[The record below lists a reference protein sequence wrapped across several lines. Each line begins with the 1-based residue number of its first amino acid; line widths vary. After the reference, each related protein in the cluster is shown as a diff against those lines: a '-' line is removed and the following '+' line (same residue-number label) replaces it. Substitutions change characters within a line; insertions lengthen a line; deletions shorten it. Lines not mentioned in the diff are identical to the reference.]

1 MSDRVKR
8 YADILLDAK
17 NIILH
22 GAPGTGKS
30 YLARQIAAYI
40 ISGGKKQSEEEL
52 SEEERRQMEFVQFHP
67 NYDYTDFVE
76 GLRPRANADGSIG
89 FELRDGI
96 FKSFVSK
103 VKIPP
108 TPKEFVEDIQDQT
121 IEGRKLEKWIDDK
134 IKMKLRKTSILD
146 RSDLLRLLRDGKNI
160 SSNWECK
167 EFFGDNESKTE
178 HTHYSILWRAY
189 QSYCKSYVFIID
201 EINRGEISKI
211 LGELFF
217 SIDPGYRGRRGE
229 IATQYASL
237 HKFPEEKFYIP
248 DNVYIIGTMNDID
261 RSVDNFDFAMR
272 RRFRFLKLRAND
284 CLDMLNEIQEES
296 KRKEAIRRM
305 QSLNQAIAEV
315 EELNENYQ
323 IGASYFLKLKTLEL
337 DFKQLWEDYLEPLLE
352 EYIRGVADET
362 TVMNQLRQ
370 AYEAD
375 ATKGGTNESVQNPG

>member
-17 NIILH
+17 NIILY

-76 GLRPRANADGSIG
+76 GLRQRANADGSIG

-108 TPKEFVEDIQDQT
+108 TPEEFVEDIQDKT
-121 IEGRKLEKWIDDK
+121 IARRTIGKWIDDK
-134 IKMKLRKTSILD
+134 IKMKLKETSTLD

-160 SSNWECK
+160 NSNDDIVN
-167 EFFGDNESKTE
+167 FFGASKKGPET
-178 HTHYSILWRAY
+178 THYRILWQNY
-189 QSYCKSYVFIID
+189 QSYWKNHVFIID

-237 HKFPEEKFYIP
+237 HKDPEEKFYIP
-248 DNVYIIGTMNDID
+248 ENVYIIGTMNDID

-284 CLDMLNEIQEES
+284 CLDMLDEIRDES
-296 KRKEAIRRM
+296 KREEAIRRM
-305 QSLNQAIAEV
+305 ESLNHAIAEV

-323 IGASYFLKLKTLEL
+323 IGASYFLKLQTL
-337 DFKQLWEDYLEPLLE
+337 DFEQLWDDYLEPLLE

-362 TVMNQLRQ
+362 TVMNQLRK
-370 AYEAD
+370 AYES
-375 ATKGGTNESVQNPG
+375 KGGTNESVQNPG